1 MAAKKMASKAPAKK
15 MASKAPAKKM
25 ASKPA
30 VKKQVTDTQAKQ
42 MLNDALTGMM
52 AEGKGIRDFPKA
64 QDLINAIGDSFDPGG
79 AFVTKIGRNRF
90 ERLADA
96 EARKVHARIKKA
108 ASRGDM
114 NRSASNPWYLS
125 YKKK

>member
-1 MAAKKMASKAPAKK
+1 MVAKK

-30 VKKQVTDTQAKQ
+30 VKKQVSDAQAKQ
-42 MLNDALTGMM
+42 MLNNALTDIM
-52 AEGKGIRDFPKA
+52 AQGKGIREMPTAK
-64 QDLINAIGDSFDPGG
+64 DLINAIGDSIDPGG
-79 AFVTKIGRNRF
+79 ALVTKIGRSRF

-114 NRSASNPWYLS
+114 NRSASMPGGYP
-125 YKKK
+125 KKKK

>member
-1 MAAKKMASKAPAKK
+1 MVAKK

-30 VKKQVTDTQAKQ
+30 AKKQVSDAQAKQ
-42 MLNDALTGMM
+42 MLNDELTAMM
-52 AEGKGIRDFPKA
+52 ASGKGVRDFPKA

-108 ASRGDM
+108 AGRGDM
-114 NRSASNPWYLS
+114 NRSASMPGGYPKKQMPP
-125 YKKK
+125 KKK